1 MPASKTRTKAGSR
14 KAAPRSKAIGK
25 KRKVTK
31 KKISSKK
38 AVSRK
43 RPATRKASKKKV
55 AKKKAVSRKKPVAKK
70 ASKKKVAKKKPTSK
84 KKAAKKKSAAKKVS
98 KKKVASKKRVAKKPA
113 SKKAVSKK
121 GAPKKAASKKKSAKK
136 TTPIKAAARKKVPA
150 KPKSPARKRGD
161 VLSGPIHGVAPYNA
175 RRGESYMGKMQ
186 LDHFRDILSAWKSEL
201 MNEVDRTVHH
211 MQDEAANFP
220 DPNDRATQ
228 ESEFGL
234 ELRTRDRERKLLRKI
249 TSALIRIDDGN
260 YGFCE
265 ETGEE
270 IGLKRLE
277 ARPVAT
283 LCVEAQERR
292 EMADRQFRDQ
302 DDRYR

>member
-1 MPASKTRTKAGSR
+1 MTASKKRKKARATKK
-14 KAAPRSKAIGK
+14 KAAPARSARRKKSAVK
-25 KRKVTK
+25 KRKVSK
-31 KKISSKK
+31 KKSSARKSSKK
-38 AVSRK
+38 KVAARRKSAKKAASRKKVSRK
-43 RPATRKASKKKV
+43 KVARKKPAAKKKKVSKKKKVTSKKRVAKKKV
-55 AKKKAVSRKKPVAKK
+55 AKKKL
-70 ASKKKVAKKKPTSK
+70 AKKKAT
-84 KKAAKKKSAAKKVS
+84 
-98 KKKVASKKRVAKKPA
+98 SKKRVAKKKP
-113 SKKAVSKK
+113 
-121 GAPKKAASKKKSAKK
+121 
-136 TTPIKAAARKKVPA
+136 AARKAPGKKKVAA
-150 KPKSPARKRGD
+150 KKKPNRARVPTRRRSD
-161 VLSGPIHGVAPYNA
+161 LLSGPIHGISPYTA
-175 RRGESYMGKMQ
+175 RRGESYMGMMQ
-186 LDHFRDILSAWKSEL
+186 LTHFEEILVSWKDEL

-249 TSALIRIDDGN
+249 DSALTRIEDGS
-260 YGFCE
+260 YGFCD

-292 EMADRQFRDQ
+292 EMAERQFRDR

>member
-1 MPASKTRTKAGSR
+1 MSKEQLVHF
-14 KAAPRSKAIGK
+14 AA
-25 KRKVTK
+25 
-31 KKISSKK
+31 
-38 AVSRK
+38 
-43 RPATRKASKKKV
+43 
-55 AKKKAVSRKKPVAKK
+55 
-70 ASKKKVAKKKPTSK
+70 
-84 KKAAKKKSAAKKVS
+84 
-98 KKKVASKKRVAKKPA
+98 
-113 SKKAVSKK
+113 
-121 GAPKKAASKKKSAKK
+121 
-136 TTPIKAAARKKVPA
+136 
-150 KPKSPARKRGD
+150 
-161 VLSGPIHGVAPYNA
+161 
-175 RRGESYMGKMQ
+175 
-186 LDHFRDILSAWKSEL
+186 ILNAWKREL

-249 TSALIRIDDGN
+249 NAAITRIEDGT
-260 YGFCE
+260 YGYCE

-283 LCVEAQERR
+283 LCLEAQERR
-292 EMADRQFRDQ
+292 EMSERQFRDR

>member
-1 MPASKTRTKAGSR
+1 M
-14 KAAPRSKAIGK
+14 
-25 KRKVTK
+25 RKVR
-31 KKISSKK
+31 SS
-38 AVSRK
+38 A
-43 RPATRKASKKKV
+43 
-55 AKKKAVSRKKPVAKK
+55 
-70 ASKKKVAKKKPTSK
+70 
-84 KKAAKKKSAAKKVS
+84 
-98 KKKVASKKRVAKKPA
+98 
-113 SKKAVSKK
+113 
-121 GAPKKAASKKKSAKK
+121 
-136 TTPIKAAARKKVPA
+136 
-150 KPKSPARKRGD
+150 D
-161 VLSGPIHGVAPYNA
+161 VLSGPLHGIDPYVAK
-175 RRGESYMGKMQ
+175 RSEEYMSAEQ
-186 LDHFRDILSAWKSEL
+186 LDHFEAILLSWKHEL

-249 TSALIRIDDGN
+249 NSALLRIEEGT

-292 EMADRQFRDQ
+292 ELAERQFRDR

>member
-1 MPASKTRTKAGSR
+1 MPAR
-14 KAAPRSKAIGK
+14 KAASK
-25 KRKVTK
+25 KRKKATTSRRKVAAKKTASRKGAANKRKVAKKKASPKKRVSKKKVSKKKVTK
-31 KKISSKK
+31 KKVAKK
-38 AVSRK
+38 KVAKKKVAK
-43 RPATRKASKKKV
+43 KKVAKKKVAKKKVAKKKASKKKV
-55 AKKKAVSRKKPVAKK
+55 AKKKASSRKNAARKPASRKK
-70 ASKKKVAKKKPTSK
+70 T
-84 KKAAKKKSAAKKVS
+84 VS
-98 KKKVASKKRVAKKPA
+98 KKRPVSRSRAKA
-113 SKKAVSKK
+113 
-121 GAPKKAASKKKSAKK
+121 
-136 TTPIKAAARKKVPA
+136 
-150 KPKSPARKRGD
+150 RGD
-161 VLSGPIHGVAPYNA
+161 VLTGPIHGITPYQP
-175 RRGESYMGKMQ
+175 RRGEDYMGKKQ
-186 LDHFRDILSAWKSEL
+186 LNHFRKILNAWKREL
-201 MNEVDRTVHH
+201 MYEVDRTVHH

-249 TSALIRIDDGN
+249 DSALARIDEGE
-260 YGFCE
+260 YGYCE

-292 EMADRQFRDQ
+292 ELAERQFRDR